1 MDYLL
6 VARSMRLAHDGK
18 VFSLAFT
25 DSAGHPRRQVVLR
38 KQMTAAS
45 DGMQLD
51 LGDQSRSSF
60 RAIASIEVREER
72 ARLFLTAHGQAVLG
86 CESVIVAFAGA
97 DLRGAFGALAGV
109 VDDEFPITVSVAPP
123 AGP

>member
-25 DSAGHPRRQVVLR
+25 DGAQHPQRHVVLR
-38 KQMTAAS
+38 KRMEMAS
-45 DGMQLD
+45 GGMQLD
-51 LGDQSRSSF
+51 IGEQSRTSD
-60 RAIASIEVREER
+60 RAIAAIEVREER

-86 CESVIVAFAGA
+86 CESVVIAFAGA
-97 DLRGAFGALAGV
+97 DLRAAFGALAGI
-109 VDDEFPITVSVAPP
+109 VDDEFPIRVSGAPP